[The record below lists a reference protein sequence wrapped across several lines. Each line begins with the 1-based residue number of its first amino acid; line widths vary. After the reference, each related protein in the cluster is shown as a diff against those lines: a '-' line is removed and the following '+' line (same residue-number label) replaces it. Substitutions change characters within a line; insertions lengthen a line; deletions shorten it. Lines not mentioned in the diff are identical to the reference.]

1 MKAIDV
7 LLELLGRVGACQDTA
22 IFINDEEL
30 HQWPMAAGKAI
41 KSQKLIVKTR
51 PASSA
56 ICPGCESNCV
66 MPVHPLPA
74 TTGKA
79 ASFIVCDKRDDTNRV
94 PVPAERLIQWQC
106 NADLVCRFVA
116 ASLGLRSPARKAD
129 SNGRREIGIVSGDK
143 RSQMFCLE
151 VSGTLTLVAGN
162 SKVPLAEF
170 IEFREGT
177 YMLDA
182 AQIRRL
188 ADASTTADDGYTPSK
203 ARREARKLDTQAMYE
218 SWKKAY
224 RTWQREHPGESD
236 AWYSLQIAKMPAA
249 KGRDAETIRKNMKK

>member
-30 HQWPMAAGKAI
+30 RQWPMAAGKAI
-41 KSQKLIVKTR
+41 KSQKLIIKTR

-66 MPVHPLPA
+66 MPVHTL
-74 TTGKA
+74 TSSTGTQ
-79 ASFIVCDKRDDTNRV
+79 ASFILCDRRSDINRV

-129 SNGRREIGIVSGDK
+129 NNGRREIGIVSGDK
-143 RSQMFCLE
+143 RSQMLCIE
-151 VSGTLTLVAGN
+151 SSDTLMLVAGS
-162 SKVPLAEF
+162 SKIPLAEF
-170 IEFREGT
+170 VEFHEGT
-177 YMLDA
+177 YSLDA
-182 AQIRRL
+182 VQIRRL
-188 ADASTTADDGYTPSK
+188 ADSSTTADERYTPSK
-203 ARREARKLDTQAMYE
+203 ARIEARKLDTQAMYA

-224 RTWQREHPGESD
+224 RTLQKKHPDMSD
-236 AWYSLQIAKMPAA
+236 VWCSQKIAKMDIAH
-249 KGRDAETIRKNMKK
+249 RCVAETIRKNMKK

>member
-1 MKAIDV
+1 MKAIDA
-7 LLELLGRVGACQDTA
+7 LLELFGRVGACQDTA
-22 IFINDEEL
+22 ILINDEEL

-66 MPVHPLPA
+66 MPVHTLTA
-74 TTGKA
+74 STGTQ
-79 ASFIVCDKRDDTNRV
+79 ASFILCDKRSDINRV

-143 RSQMFCLE
+143 RSQMLCLE
-151 VSGTLTLVAGN
+151 SSDTLMLVAGS
-162 SKVPLAEF
+162 SKIPLAEF
-170 IEFREGT
+170 VEFHEGT
-177 YMLDA
+177 YSLDA
-182 AQIRRL
+182 VQIRRL
-188 ADASTTADDGYTPSK
+188 ADSSTTTDERYTPSK
-203 ARREARKLDTQAMYE
+203 ARIEARKLDIQAMYE
-218 SWKKAY
+218 SWQKEY
-224 RTWQREHPGESD
+224 RAMRRNRPGKTD
-236 AWYSLQIAKMPAA
+236 VWYSQKIAEMDIAY
-249 KGRDAETIRKNMKK
+249 GRDSETIRKHMKK